1 MSTIE
6 ALDAGLICTCNHEVG
21 QATKR
26 RLEACH
32 SWERAETALFALTD
46 IGGPAMVY
54 ADQWFRISCN
64 VEWKTEGIAFYAT
77 VQCDELLYGAIAL
90 YDELVA
96 RYQFLTGK
104 LWDPAVSG

>member
-1 MSTIE
+1 MSTHE
-6 ALDAGLICTCNHEVG
+6 ALNAGMVCTCNHHEG
-21 QATKR
+21 RANKAAI
-26 RLEACH
+26 EARH
-32 SWERAETALFALTD
+32 PGWRAETALFALTD
-46 IGGPAMVY
+46 IGGPATVY

-64 VEWKTEGIAFYAT
+64 VEWKAEGIAFYAS

-104 LWDPAVSG
+104 LWDAAVSG